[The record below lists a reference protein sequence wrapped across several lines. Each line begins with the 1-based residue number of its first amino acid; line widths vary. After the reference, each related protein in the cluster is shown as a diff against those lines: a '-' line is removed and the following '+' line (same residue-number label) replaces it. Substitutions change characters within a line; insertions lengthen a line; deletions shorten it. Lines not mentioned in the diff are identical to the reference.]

1 MNDSTKEAGMPKGK
15 PELIRIDEGEI
26 RNHLDQ
32 IVRGTV
38 EETLNALL
46 EAEADAICR
55 ASRYERSPE
64 RADTRAGHYDRKLQ
78 TRVGEVTLKM
88 PKLRTLPF
96 ETAYTAPHSQQ
107 ATNKTS

>member
-1 MNDSTKEAGMPKGK
+1 MNDSTKEAGIPKGK

-46 EAEADAICR
+46 EAEAIVVPNFRTGFECDMGSDLDFDRMC
-55 ASRYERSPE
+55 
-64 RADTRAGHYDRKLQ
+64 TRILTVKIK
-78 TRVGEVTLKM
+78 V
-88 PKLRTLPF
+88 
-96 ETAYTAPHSQQ
+96 
-107 ATNKTS
+107 